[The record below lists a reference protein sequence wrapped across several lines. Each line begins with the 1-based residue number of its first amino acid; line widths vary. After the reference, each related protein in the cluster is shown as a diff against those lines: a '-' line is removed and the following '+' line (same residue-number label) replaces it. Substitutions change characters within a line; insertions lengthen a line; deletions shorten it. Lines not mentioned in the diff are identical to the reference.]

1 MEMVVTV
8 ELGSAPAS
16 AEFRPR
22 GLALGRNSKKSL
34 LELYRPSHWDY
45 ETQD

>member
-22 GLALGRNSKKSL
+22 GLALGWNSKNRYWSFTIQATVD
-34 LELYRPSHWDY
+34 H

>member
-22 GLALGRNSKKSL
+22 GLALGWNSKKSL
-34 LELYRPSHWDY
+34 LELYHSSYYRS
-45 ETQD
+45 